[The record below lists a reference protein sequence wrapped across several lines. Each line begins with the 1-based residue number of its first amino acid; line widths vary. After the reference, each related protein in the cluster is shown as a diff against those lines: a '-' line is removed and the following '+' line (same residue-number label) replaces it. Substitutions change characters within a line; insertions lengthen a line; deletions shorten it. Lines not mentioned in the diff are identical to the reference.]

1 MFIKML
7 EVLNL
12 SRIIENPRELI
23 LNEAKKML
31 YNEGYSRVSIRR
43 IAKECGIAVGTIY
56 NYFPTKKDLIIE
68 MMTSYWEEFFYDI
81 ESIISSNE
89 DFYIKLNKIFD
100 ILSAFIKRFKE
111 VWLSD
116 EIYSSPDY
124 IESGLKKENIY
135 IDKLIK
141 VIKKLLEEDIY
152 NRSDGNIKQIEP
164 YKMASFIVANFYTMV
179 QMPYLDYTSFESI
192 LKKVFQ

>member
-56 NYFPTKKDLIIE
+56 NYFPTKKDMIIE

>member
-1 MFIKML
+1 
-7 EVLNL
+7 VLNL

-23 LNEAKKML
+23 LSEAKKML

>member
-23 LNEAKKML
+23 LSEAKKML